1 MAPSSAE
8 STASAAATF
17 TLPPRPDDIA
27 TDGTCD
33 EGWRCLGLLTPG
45 AHRTKYVKPNFSFE
59 IAEPGWENL
68 RGAGGLFDIRPTD
81 SPGDELWFLQEV
93 TARSAEGERPFGV
106 SGSAQELADWLAARE
121 DLVVE
126 GPETATVGGLDGM
139 MLTIRVRDDAASGL
153 HDCDAEP
160 CVLLLGGAD
169 PAERSTWDWTWALS
183 RGQAMQL
190 WLLDAGDQIVG
201 LNATAWNG
209 DELTALVDE
218 VQPIID
224 SIQFVED

>member
-1 MAPSSAE
+1 MPIRCE
-8 STASAAATF
+8 R
-17 TLPPRPDDIA
+17 LGPRP
-27 TDGTCD
+27 
-33 EGWRCLGLLTPG
+33 
-45 AHRTKYVKPNFSFE
+45 
-59 IAEPGWENL
+59 
-68 RGAGGLFDIRPTD
+68 
-81 SPGDELWFLQEV
+81 
-93 TARSAEGERPFGV
+93 
-106 SGSAQELADWLAARE
+106 ADWLAARE

-126 GPETATVGGLDGM
+126 APEPATVGGLDGTL
-139 MLTIRVRDDAASGL
+139 LTIRVRDDAASGL

-190 WLLDAGDQIVG
+190 WSLDAGDQIIG

-209 DELTALVDE
+209 DELTTLVDE

-224 SIQFVED
+224 SIKFAEDSALLGRGGPHP